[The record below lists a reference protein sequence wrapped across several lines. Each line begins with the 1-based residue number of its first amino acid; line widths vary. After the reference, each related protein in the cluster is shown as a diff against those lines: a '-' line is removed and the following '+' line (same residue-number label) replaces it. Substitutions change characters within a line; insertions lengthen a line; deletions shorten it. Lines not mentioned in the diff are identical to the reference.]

1 MYTISVKR
9 DFTANHYLIG
19 GNWGDENEKHAHHYE
34 IELTLEGQELDQHGY
49 LVDIADIEALL
60 NDLVLRYEHKTL
72 NELKEF
78 DGLNPSI
85 ENFSR
90 ILCKR
95 FISTLNAQNIKAV
108 NIKIWENDIAC
119 ASYRQEI

>member
-9 DFTANHYLIG
+9 DFTAHHYLIG

-34 IELTLEGQELDQHGY
+34 IELTLEGQELDQYGY
-49 LVDIADIEALL
+49 LVNILDIEALL

-78 DGLNPSI
+78 DGFNPSI